1 MVATK
6 LILTVFRHEVS
17 SLLLLHILIITKC
30 INQNFA
36 ESRLSPI
43 EVLLSC
49 RQNEEKWGE
58 ESEEKIIEAP
68 LSLQQATVVSLI
80 ADLAQTSIC
89 LFAKEEA
96 LARQMDAESPTH
108 IFSNYVAFTFKI

>member
-6 LILTVFRHEVS
+6 MILTVFRHEVS
-17 SLLLLHILIITKC
+17 SLLLLHISFITKC
-30 INQNFA
+30 LNQNFA
-36 ESRLSPI
+36 RSRLSPI

-108 IFSNYVAFTFKI
+108 IF